1 LAKKQD
7 RSQIIRFQEDTR
19 GMSFAQKREYMMMSE
34 SKKSKYLKSL
44 NIITQEEINK
54 EKEKEEKLVE
64 KDIPVKL
71 TEKGHVRVPVLNMRG
86 KPLMPTSPKKAR
98 SLLKAGKA
106 KVIQRCPFIIQLKYA
121 TGENKQP
128 IKLALDPGY
137 KNTGFS
143 VITDKRELISGEVT
157 LRADVKE
164 KIAEKKMYRTNR
176 RSRNTRYREAR
187 WKNRG
192 NKKGKKKGWLAP
204 SIEHKLGSNIR
215 LIDKLS
221 HILPIT
227 SVRVEIASFDTQK
240 MQNPEIS
247 GIEYQ
252 QGELQ
257 GYEVREYLLEKWG
270 RKCAYCKVE
279 SVPFEVEHI
288 IPPKRGGTD
297 RVSNLTIACHKCNR
311 DKDIMTAAEFGHP
324 EIHMLAKKPLKAAA
338 YMNIVRSKLVDRIKK
353 EFPNY
358 YCDSTYGYI
367 TKCNRINMGL
377 EKTHANDA
385 FVIAGGVNQIRSKP
399 YKVIQI
405 RRNNR
410 SLQLNKKGSKPSI
423 RRNMYKYSPGDLVKR
438 VSLLQ
443 TTGWGEGVG
452 KKVGSTVYI
461 VKGMFNY
468 GERIRLKNPIAEE
481 DDINI
486 NASDVKICKYGS
498 GLLFG
503 LAKSGNNIENGN
515 NTEKKD
521 KVDKK
526 DKVKKLSKKEQKI
539 IDMKPQRGID
549 GGEMIIVEKKKSK
562 KTDKKDK
569 VDKKLSKKEQN
580 IEDAWN

>member
-19 GMSFAQKREYMMMSE
+19 GMSFAQQKEYMMMSE
-34 SKKSKYLKSL
+34 SEKSKYLKSP
-44 NIITQEEINK
+44 NIVAQKEKLAEK
-54 EKEKEEKLVE
+54 EKLVEKEKEEKLVE
-64 KDIPVKL
+64 KDIHLKI
-71 TEKGHVRVPVLNMRG
+71 TEEGQVCVPVLNMRG

-98 SLLKAGKA
+98 FLLKAGKA
-106 KVIQRCPFIIQLKYA
+106 KVVQRCPFTIQLKCA

-137 KNTGFS
+137 KNVGFS
-143 VITDKRELISGEVT
+143 AITDKRELISGEVS
-157 LRADVKE
+157 LRTDMKE
-164 KIAEKKMYRTNR
+164 KIAEKSMYRKGR

-187 WKNRG
+187 FDNRG
-192 NKKGKKKGWLAP
+192 IPKGWLAP
-204 SIEHKLGSNIR
+204 SIEHKLESNIR

-221 HILPIT
+221 HLLPIT
-227 SVRVEIASFDTQK
+227 SVRVEISPFDTQK
-240 MQNPEIS
+240 IQNPEIS

-297 RVSNLTIACHKCNR
+297 RVSNLTIACHNCNQ
-311 DKDIMTAAEFGHP
+311 KKGTMTAAEFGHP

-353 EFPNY
+353 EFPDY

-367 TKCNRINMGL
+367 TKCNRIKLGL

-399 YKVIQI
+399 YKVVQI
-405 RRNNR
+405 RRNDR

-423 RRNMYKYSPGDLVKR
+423 RRNRYKYSPGDLVKR
-438 VSLLQ
+438 VSSLQ

-452 KKVGSTVYI
+452 KKVRSVVYV

-468 GERIRLKNPIAEE
+468 GEWIRLKNPIPGEK
-481 DDINI
+481 DIDINV
-486 NASDVKICKYGS
+486 SDVKICKYGS

-503 LAKSGNNIENGN
+503 LAKSGNKVEN
-515 NTEKKD
+515 ED
-521 KVDKK
+521 KVENK
-526 DKVKKLSKKEQKI
+526 DKVKKLSKKEQKV

-549 GGEMIIVEKKKSK
+549 GGEMIQVEKKK
-562 KTDKKDK
+562 DK
-569 VDKKLSKKEQN
+569 VKKLSKKEQR
-580 IEDAWN
+580 IEDMKPKRSIEDTWN